1 MLLLLTCA
9 GIDCSNLSQ
18 PWKDLS
24 KGLAGVSLGLSYIFM
39 VIEALF
45 TEKRIFLDDEATTNE
60 EAMDILERK
69 LLEPTPVEWVV
80 ECGHVVTRGTKNL
93 NLFLSIIVYFGI
105 TSYFHMQLSSDGS

>member
-18 PWKDLS
+18 PWKGLS
-24 KGLAGVSLGLSYIFM
+24 KGLAGLSYIFM

-45 TEKRIFLDDEATTNE
+45 AEKRIFLDDEATTNE

-105 TSYFHMQLSSDGS
+105 TFYFHMQLSSDGS